1 MARRR
6 WTAAQIIAEIRD
18 LYTAGEPL
26 TVANMRRL
34 GYGGMVAAA
43 YRQPSLGSWRAA
55 VAAAG
60 LAYAQAAPRQRKWT
74 RQRIIAAIR
83 QRYVQSEDLSYSH
96 IKRSQPYLLAAAR
109 APRNFGSWRAAIEAA
124 GLDYRW
130 VVHRGRATPAGRQEE
145 GPAEAK

>member
-18 LYTAGEPL
+18 LHTVGEPL

-60 LAYAQAAPRQRKWT
+60 LAYERAAPRQRKWT
-74 RQRIIAAIR
+74 RPRIIAAIR
-83 QRYVQSEDLSYSH
+83 QRYVRGEELSYNQ

-124 GLDYRW
+124 GLDYQRIS
-130 VVHRGRATPAGRQEE
+130 RR
-145 GPAEAK
+145 